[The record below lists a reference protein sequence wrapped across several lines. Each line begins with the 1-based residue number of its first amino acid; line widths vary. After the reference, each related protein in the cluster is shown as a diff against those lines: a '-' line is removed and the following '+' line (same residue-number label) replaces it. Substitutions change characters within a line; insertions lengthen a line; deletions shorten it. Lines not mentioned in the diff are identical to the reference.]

1 MTTMTHDTPVA
12 TPPRAATGIAVALL
26 SAVSFGLSGAL
37 ASPLLV
43 DGWSAGAVTLVRIGA
58 GAIVVIPFGAAAL
71 KGQWGL
77 LWRNLPLVVFYG
89 LLAVT
94 GAQFCYF
101 SAVQYLDVGPALL
114 IEFTAPAAV
123 VVWLWLRHGQRPGG
137 LTLGGAAVAA
147 LGLLLVLD
155 VVAGFGLHAGGVAWA
170 LGAMVGCASY
180 FVISAD
186 DSNGLPPLTLAAGG
200 LVVGAI
206 ALGTLGV
213 LGVLP
218 MHAERVPVEY
228 AGVDVAWWLPL
239 VLLGVMTAALS
250 YVAGIAAARML
261 GSRLA
266 SFVALSEVVAG
277 VLWAWLLL
285 GQLPGVLQLV
295 GGLLVLA
302 GVIGVKL
309 GEKSAVGVQQI
320 PA

>member
-1 MTTMTHDTPVA
+1 MTTLTHDAAVA
-12 TPPRAATGIAVALL
+12 VPPRAATGIMVALV

-37 ASPLLV
+37 ASPLL
-43 DGWSAGAVTLVRIGA
+43 DAGWSAGAVTLVRIGA
-58 GAIVVIPFGAAAL
+58 GAIVVLPFGLVAL
-71 KGQWGL
+71 KGQWAL

-89 LLAVT
+89 LLAVA

-123 VVWLWLRHGQRPGG
+123 VVWLWLRHAERPGR
-137 LTLGGAAVAA
+137 LTVAGALVAA

-155 VVAGFGLHAGGVAWA
+155 VLAGFGLHAVGVAWA
-170 LGAMVGCASY
+170 LAAMVGCASY

-186 DSNGLPPLTLAAGG
+186 GSNGLPPLTLAAGG
-200 LVVGAI
+200 LVVGGV

-218 MHAERVPVEY
+218 MRAERVSVEY
-228 AGVDVAWWLPL
+228 AGLDVAWWVPL
-239 VLLGVMTAALS
+239 LLLGVMTAALS

-266 SFVALSEVVAG
+266 SFVALSEVVSG

-285 GQLPGVLQLV
+285 GELPGVWQLI
-295 GGLLVLA
+295 GGLLVLV
-302 GVIGVKL
+302 GVVGVKL